1 MWEKVFCIKKLTS
14 NEGSYSN
21 DGLHFGFFFR
31 DDPSCSEMIFILN

>member
-21 DGLHFGFFFR
+21 DGLHFGFFFV
-31 DDPSCSEMIFILN
+31 MIRLVVR